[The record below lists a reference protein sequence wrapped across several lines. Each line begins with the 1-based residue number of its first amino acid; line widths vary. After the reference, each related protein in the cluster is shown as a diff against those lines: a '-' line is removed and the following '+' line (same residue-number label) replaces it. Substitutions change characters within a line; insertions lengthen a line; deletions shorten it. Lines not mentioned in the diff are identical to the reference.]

1 MDNVLYRKGF
11 SIKRFGICDGLF
23 KAGQLFIWTKNSQ
36 FLRIKSKKNLEGNI
50 MNKTRLVILLL
61 ILGVIFVFASCGG
74 GNVDKA
80 CENMWEF
87 MMGDIAGDEGK
98 DEYMKECKKELSG
111 ESAEIIN
118 CIANAESVADLEDC
132 E

>member
-1 MDNVLYRKGF
+1 M
-11 SIKRFGICDGLF
+11 S
-23 KAGQLFIWTKNSQ
+23 
-36 FLRIKSKKNLEGNI
+36 
-50 MNKTRLVILLL
+50 KTRLLILLL

-74 GNVDKA
+74 GGNVEKA

-98 DEYMKECKKELSG
+98 DEYLKECKKELSG

-118 CIANAESVADLEDC
+118 CIANAETVADLQEC

>member
-1 MDNVLYRKGF
+1 MRRIIQSGSIIYMDKKFAIFAN
-11 SIKRFGICDGLF
+11 
-23 KAGQLFIWTKNSQ
+23 
-36 FLRIKSKKNLEGNI
+36 KSKKNLEGNI